1 MYIDEQLAEGYVIV
15 CGGHSDQHS
24 FLVKNLSL
32 SVQCPICGE
41 VALSVELATD
51 FVMRQSGSGDRAP
64 ARAEA
69 RAQARSEARVNG
81 TLVGSAA

>member
-51 FVMRQSGSGDRAP
+51 FVMRQSGSPNGTP
-64 ARAEA
+64 NG
-69 RAQARSEARVNG
+69 SLARVNG
-81 TLVGSAA
+81 GLVGSEA

>member
-32 SVQCPICGE
+32 SVQCPTCGE
-41 VALSVELATD
+41 VAMSVELATD
-51 FVMRQSGSGDRAP
+51 FVMRQSGGANGAP
-64 ARAEA
+64 NG
-69 RAQARSEARVNG
+69 SLARVNG
-81 TLVGSAA
+81 TLIGSEA

>member
-1 MYIDEQLAEGYVIV
+1 MYIDEQLTEGYVIV

-32 SVQCPICGE
+32 SVQCPTCGE

-51 FVMRQSGSGDRAP
+51 FVMRQSGSPNGQH
-64 ARAEA
+64 ARI
-69 RAQARSEARVNG
+69 NG
-81 TLVGSAA
+81 TLIGSEA

>member
-15 CGGHSDQHS
+15 CGGHTDQHS

-51 FVMRQSGSGDRAP
+51 FVMRQSASQTEP
-64 ARAEA
+64 P
-69 RAQARSEARVNG
+69 ARVNS
-81 TLVGSAA
+81 TLISSEA